1 MRKILFVAIGICG
14 FSNFSFSQNN
24 ETITSKSI
32 KVNPCEF
39 GESDNYSDNLIY
51 MPSMATIRP
60 ENGDEENELLEKV
73 QAEKT
78 VLKLANLANNVPVDD
93 KKNRMPAPL
102 VGINWKANINVGTP
116 PDNAIAVNT
125 KGQIV
130 SFVNSNVKIYSSN
143 GTTLISKSMALFF
156 KTTLVAGQP
165 TNTSSNQCDPKVIF
179 DCEQKRFVALGITCD
194 GSSTSSRL
202 VMAFSKE
209 EDPTKGWWCYAF
221 NTDVFGAGVWFDYP
235 RIGVSATDF
244 FVSGNMFTNNGNFI
258 EAYVFQL
265 DKMACYNGSAT
276 PATWVHHNIGGDD
289 FSLTQVNEGL
299 CSTPSAEHYM
309 VSSNPGANNSS
320 KLSLY
325 TVNGKATD
333 ATSPTISHQYITTS
347 IVYSTPGY
355 AVQPNTSVLL
365 KTGDARMQD
374 AYIVDGTIHCAFQ
387 CDAGGGYSGI
397 HYSRL
402 KKNGSN
408 WTCTSK
414 KISASNKEMA
424 YPSICNFENASTTG
438 SGASQGTIIGFLGSS
453 STEYP
458 NMKVVSVDNAM
469 AVGNIITVKT
479 GDNFVDYGL
488 DTINNFV
495 TTRWGDYI
503 GVWRQHFN
511 SVPTVWMS
519 GMYGDASNT
528 YNSWSNHIVKLTNGP
543 EWLALSMNDES
554 QHENMHIYPN
564 PSKNSFWQMEI
575 NATVAENVKIILT
588 DVMGKQIDEL
598 MKTNIFPGKN
608 IFQFNT
614 ASLSNGVYF
623 VKIIGNQ
630 QINLSQRLLI
640 QH

>member
-1 MRKILFVAIGICG
+1 
-14 FSNFSFSQNN
+14 
-24 ETITSKSI
+24 
-32 KVNPCEF
+32 
-39 GESDNYSDNLIY
+39 
-51 MPSMATIRP
+51 
-60 ENGDEENELLEKV
+60 
-73 QAEKT
+73 
-78 VLKLANLANNVPVDD
+78 
-93 KKNRMPAPL
+93 
-102 VGINWKANINVGTP
+102 
-116 PDNAIAVNT
+116 
-125 KGQIV
+125 
-130 SFVNSNVKIYSSN
+130 
-143 GTTLISKSMALFF
+143 
-156 KTTLVAGQP
+156 
-165 TNTSSNQCDPKVIF
+165 
-179 DCEQKRFVALGITCD
+179 
-194 GSSTSSRL
+194 
-202 VMAFSKE
+202 
-209 EDPTKGWWCYAF
+209 
-221 NTDVFGAGVWFDYP
+221 
-235 RIGVSATDF
+235 
-244 FVSGNMFTNNGNFI
+244 
-258 EAYVFQL
+258 
-265 DKMACYNGSAT
+265 
-276 PATWVHHNIGGDD
+276 
-289 FSLTQVNEGL
+289 
-299 CSTPSAEHYM
+299 
-309 VSSNPGANNSS
+309 
-320 KLSLY
+320 
-325 TVNGKATD
+325 
-333 ATSPTISHQYITTS
+333 
-347 IVYSTPGY
+347 
-355 AVQPNTSVLL
+355 VQPNTSVLL

-458 NMKVVSVDNAM
+458 NMKVVTVDNAM

-554 QHENMHIYPN
+554 QHEILHIYPN

-588 DVMGKQIDEL
+588 DVMGNQIDEL